1 MTPQAFTVALRG
13 LQPQWPDDDSLVLQL
28 NAGQPGERTWF
39 LSEIVRSAFLS
50 LSTAV
55 RLWLIFRIQSGGIP
69 LDVSDAIC
77 EGTNSLRILQLKSM
91 ADIVFAMYAA
101 PPTSETL
108 AAALEWEKS
117 RKLYS
122 FQQPS
127 GWSLG

>member
-1 MTPQAFTVALRG
+1 MTPRAFAIALRD

-55 RLWLIFRIQSGGIP
+55 GLWLIFRIQSGGIP

>member
-1 MTPQAFTVALRG
+1 M
-13 LQPQWPDDDSLVLQL
+13 
-28 NAGQPGERTWF
+28 
-39 LSEIVRSAFLS
+39 
-50 LSTAV
+50 
-55 RLWLIFRIQSGGIP
+55 P